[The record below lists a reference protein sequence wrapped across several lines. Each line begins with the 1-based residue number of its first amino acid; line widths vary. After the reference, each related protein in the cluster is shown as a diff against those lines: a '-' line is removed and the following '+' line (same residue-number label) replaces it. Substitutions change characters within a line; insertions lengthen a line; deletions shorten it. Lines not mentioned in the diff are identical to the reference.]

1 MRTEESGTILVVD
14 DNVENIKL
22 AVNYLK
28 EEGFRVAF
36 ATSSTKSLVLV
47 QEHRYDLILMDVMM
61 PEIDGFETCRRIKAL
76 PAYRDT
82 PIIFL
87 TARTDKESVVQ
98 GFESG
103 GSDYV
108 AKPFHGA
115 ELILRVKTH
124 LELKRTREQ
133 LEDINAELQREV
145 LAGLQL
151 SEELERSHQELQ
163 RANQQ
168 LHAMASTDP
177 LTGLMNRRR
186 MLDFLDYEAS
196 RSRRQGGCYSVI
208 MCDIDHF
215 KKVNDTY
222 GHDSGDNVLKA
233 IAGVFQG
240 GIREQDKAS
249 RWGGEEFLFLFP
261 ETTGEGAVTIAEKLR
276 IQIEEMSIQV
286 EDDIIGVT
294 LTFGIATSEISCDF
308 DEIIRKADLALYQG
322 KEQGR
327 NRTVLYSPSASSEE
341 NGSDS
346 IS

>member
-1 MRTEESGTILVVD
+1 
-14 DNVENIKL
+14 
-22 AVNYLK
+22 
-28 EEGFRVAF
+28 
-36 ATSSTKSLVLV
+36 
-47 QEHRYDLILMDVMM
+47 
-61 PEIDGFETCRRIKAL
+61 
-76 PAYRDT
+76 
-82 PIIFL
+82 
-87 TARTDKESVVQ
+87 
-98 GFESG
+98 
-103 GSDYV
+103 
-108 AKPFHGA
+108 
-115 ELILRVKTH
+115 
-124 LELKRTREQ
+124 
-133 LEDINAELQREV
+133 
-145 LAGLQL
+145 
-151 SEELERSHQELQ
+151 
-163 RANQQ
+163 
-168 LHAMASTDP
+168 
-177 LTGLMNRRR
+177 
-186 MLDFLDYEAS
+186 
-196 RSRRQGGCYSVI
+196 

-286 EDDIIGVT
+286 EGDIIGVT